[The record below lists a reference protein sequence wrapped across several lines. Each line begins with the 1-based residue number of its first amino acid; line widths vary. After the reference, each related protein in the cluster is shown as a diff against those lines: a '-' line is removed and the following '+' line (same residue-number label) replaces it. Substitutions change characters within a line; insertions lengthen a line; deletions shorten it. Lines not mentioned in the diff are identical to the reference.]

1 MKDEKG
7 ENERQG
13 IEFRIPHSAFRI
25 PHSAFRIPKF
35 NPKSAIQISHPYSC
49 LSASIG
55 FILAAM
61 IAG

>member
-25 PHSAFRIPKF
+25 PQF

-55 FILAAM
+55 FMRAAM
-61 IAG
+61 MAG

>member
-13 IEFRIPHSAFRI
+13 YRIPHSAFRI
-25 PHSAFRIPKF
+25 PQF
-35 NPKSAIQISHPYSC
+35 NPNSPYSC

-55 FILAAM
+55 FMRAAM
-61 IAG
+61 MAG